1 MTEHS
6 MFSRL
11 EDFISLARKGEEV
24 ALTITLN
31 KQILTRKF
39 EPYTVGEPEDEI
51 DTYIF
56 SADYV
61 FLVEG
66 KTHEVTKLYAFG
78 VEGEPLNI
86 TKRNI
91 TVANERLKMDYA
103 RLREA
108 NIGFEEKFWHDQLW
122 GRF

>member
-11 EDFISLARKGEEV
+11 EDFISFARKGEEV
-24 ALTITLN
+24 DLTITLN
-31 KQILTRKF
+31 KEIFTRKF
-39 EPYTVGEPEDEI
+39 EPYTSGEPEDQI
-51 DTYIF
+51 DMYIF
-56 SADYV
+56 SADYA
-61 FLVEG
+61 FLVQE
-66 KTHEVTKLYAFG
+66 KIYEVTKLYAFG

-86 TKRNI
+86 TKHNI
-91 TVANERLKMDYA
+91 TVANERLKMDYK

-108 NIGFEEKFWHDQLW
+108 NINFKEKFWQDQLW